1 MGLKRAAA
9 CAAAVLIAAVA
20 VPLLV
25 WHLGQ
30 TAKDMGRNDDAAWLS
45 KAALGSYSLTLGSK
59 PAGQTEQGELITR
72 KTPIAGR
79 LMPFEAGNLTALDI
93 FCAPEEKETHTG
105 REIPTPL
112 PSDEVLGAIPYIN
125 DETAQDGLISRYT
138 FTDGDSGQF
147 ITLDN
152 GSQVRNCTGYDNGY
166 LLELSRQKPDISA
179 PENTDEPLVLI
190 YHTHATE
197 SFERTVREHYDSAFS
212 CKTTE
217 RDMSIISVGDEI
229 CKSLEEQGITCLHDT
244 LVHDYPSYDAAYD
257 SSRATVSELLEQYPS
272 IKIVLDIHRD
282 GIERDTGER
291 LAPYCEIDGK
301 GAAQIMIISCIGD
314 ENGDVPNHLENFKLA
329 CALQEQCEKDYP
341 ELCRPVLFDSRF
353 YNQDLSTG
361 ALLIEVGSQANSI
374 DEVRYT
380 GRLLGAE
387 IAKTIHHS

>member
-1 MGLKRAAA
+1 MGLRRAAA
-9 CAAAVLIAAVA
+9 WALAVLITAVA

-25 WHLGQ
+25 WELGQ
-30 TAKDMGRNDDAAWLS
+30 TAKDMGANGGDGWLS
-45 KAALGSYSLTLGSK
+45 KAAVGSYSLTLGST
-59 PAGQTEQGELITR
+59 PLGQGEQTPTTQR
-72 KTPIAGR
+72 KSGIAGR
-79 LMPFEAGNLTALDI
+79 LAPFTAGSLSALDI
-93 FCAPEEKETHTG
+93 FCAPEEEETHTG

-112 PSDEVLGAIPYIN
+112 PSEEVLSAIPYKN

-138 FTDGDSGQF
+138 FTDGDSEQF
-147 ITLDN
+147 ITLDG
-152 GSQVRNCTGYDNGY
+152 GSQVRNCTEYDNDY
-166 LLELSRQKPDISA
+166 LLNTSREKPDLSPIGDS
-179 PENTDEPLVLI
+179 DEPLVLI

-197 SFERTVREHYDSAFS
+197 SFERVEREHYDSAFS

-229 CKSLEEQGITCLHDT
+229 CKSLEAQGISCLHDT

-291 LAPYCEIDGK
+291 LAPYCEIDGQ
-301 GAAQIMIISCIGD
+301 GAAQIMIIACAGD
-314 ENGDVPNHLENFKLA
+314 ENGDVPKHLENFRLA

-341 ELCRPVLFDSRF
+341 DFCRPVLFDYRF

-361 ALLIEVGSQANSI
+361 SLLIEVGAQGNSI
-374 DEVRYT
+374 DEVRRA
-380 GRLLGAE
+380 GKVLGEE
-387 IAKTIHHS
+387 IAILMHNS